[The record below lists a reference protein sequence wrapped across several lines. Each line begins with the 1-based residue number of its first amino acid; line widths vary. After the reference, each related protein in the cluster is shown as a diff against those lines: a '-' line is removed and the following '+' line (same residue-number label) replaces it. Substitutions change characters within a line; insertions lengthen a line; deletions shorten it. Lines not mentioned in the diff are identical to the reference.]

1 MYDYIYIWRE
11 RERKGESSQNI
22 HILRPYCKSLVNN
35 LYQSMGPLYNP
46 PTNQP
51 NSMTQVM
58 VDLLAG

>member
-1 MYDYIYIWRE
+1 MYDYIYMERE
-11 RERKGESSQNI
+11 REGESSQNI
-22 HILRPYCKSLVNN
+22 RILRPYCKSLVNN